1 MYTVQPVS
9 PCEALSRRYITPLS
23 TSHHNTYLLLA
34 RMPLTYTGGNATHT
48 GSHRA
53 SEQQRHTDRQGRR
66 SNRRGTLSTATNTQ
80 GETKQS

>member
-9 PCEALSRRYITPLS
+9 PCEALSRRYIPPLS
-23 TSHHNTYLLLA
+23 HSHHNTYLLLA
-34 RMPLTYTGGNATHT
+34 RMPLTYIGGNATHT